1 MGRLP
6 RAPRDDVAAPPTAAQ
21 YAGLRLGTIAA
32 GGALVLMLL
41 GAGAVALLG
50 GGGAGPVPAVRPPI
64 ASTAAVPAGP
74 ALRPER
80 AGTTPAAGPSAGV
93 EPLLTPPAVRWELFA
108 GVALPYSP
116 EAGPTMVDGP
126 VYSGFERSQ
135 PGALLAAAHLGVR
148 YLLTPGQGWRQVL
161 ERQVLP
167 GAGRDT
173 YASNRA
179 GVEPDD
185 PPGTYGQYAG
195 FRIVAYTGD
204 VAVIQ
209 LASRF
214 ALTGRLQVS
223 TSTVKWVGD
232 DAGGDWRLEV
242 QPDGGT
248 SPTAQAVADLDGFVV
263 WGGI

>member
-1 MGRLP
+1 MSSLP
-6 RAPRDDVAAPPTAAQ
+6 RALRDDVAAPPTAAQ

-32 GGALVLMLL
+32 GGALVLVLL
-41 GAGAVALLG
+41 GAGAVALFG
-50 GGGAGPVPAVRPPI
+50 GGSAGPVPAARPPV

-74 ALRPER
+74 APRAQP
-80 AGTTPAAGPSAGV
+80 AGTTPAASPVAGV
-93 EPLLTPPAVRWELFA
+93 EPLLTPPAVSWQLFA

-116 EAGPTMVDGP
+116 DAGPTVVDGP
-126 VYSGFERSQ
+126 VYGGFERSQ

-148 YLLTPGQGWRQVL
+148 YLLTPGQGWREVL

-167 GAGRDT
+167 GAGRDA
-173 YASNRA
+173 YARNRA

-223 TSTVKWVGD
+223 TSTVKWVGGD
-232 DAGGDWRLEV
+232 VGGDWRLEL